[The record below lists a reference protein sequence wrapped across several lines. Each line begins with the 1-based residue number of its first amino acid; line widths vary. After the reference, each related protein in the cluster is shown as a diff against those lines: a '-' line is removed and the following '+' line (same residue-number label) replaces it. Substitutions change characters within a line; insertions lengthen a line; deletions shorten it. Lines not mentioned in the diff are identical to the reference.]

1 MKLITAVVTPS
12 EFEAVKKALDIFGI
26 SGLTIT
32 EVFQRDLTGGRD
44 QIYRGQRFHVDLLPH
59 VRIEVVTVDHEAAD
73 LLHIIMRLT
82 SPRGCAENIWITP
95 VETLTRVRTGER
107 GTDAL

>member
-12 EFEAVKKALDIFGI
+12 EFEAVKKALDIFGVT
-26 SGLTIT
+26 GLTIT

-44 QIYRGQRFHVDLLPH
+44 QIYRGQRFHVELIPH
-59 VRIEVVTVDHEAAD
+59 VRIELITADHDTADVV
-73 LLHIIMRLT
+73 HIITKLT
-82 SPRGCAENIWITP
+82 STRGCPENIWTTP
-95 VETLTRVRTGER
+95 VETVTRIRTGER